1 MDESE
6 YAMPHGPPQ
15 TPSIILSL
23 SPRRKKPIMCSFTC
37 IGLNLI
43 WQETLEEKVW
53 LAFCLTWEIWQI
65 KN

>member
-6 YAMPHGPPQ
+6 YSMPHGPHRPHL
-15 TPSIILSL
+15 LSL
-23 SPRRKKPIMCSFTC
+23 SPGRKKPIMCNFTI
-37 IGLNLI
+37 IGFNLI
-43 WQETLEEKVW
+43 WQETLEEKVG